1 MLEKSDFQN
10 KDKIQNILQRH
21 STCLYYDY
29 SDKINKI
36 HLSKTEC
43 AHFWID
49 FLETFSSYIST
60 LDIEERISFEFLVL
74 VFNYNEKSFCKF
86 KLDYIIK
93 TFPYLVIIDIIKD
106 SNSQWYSTKQN
117 NSSRLDLFHKLVDLP
132 TPFNDKRFSIEPIYT
147 DCLKRGLNHSLWSS
161 KRKGG
166 FVKNF
171 NPETNEVYY
180 SKWSSSY
187 RNFYLD
193 AKIGLAIYFKDKPS
207 IIVSFNLG
215 KNKTLFI
222 HQIQCLKK
230 DRGHYKLGKSWQIE
244 VVKYL
249 KSVFVDYKIH
259 IISGDN
265 AIQFVKDIY
274 KVSKNNEFTS
284 PSEES
289 YLRIKNL
296 YDSFFNHKSFSYCN
310 IKYHVL

>member
-10 KDKIQNILQRH
+10 KDKIQNILQGY

-49 FLETFSSYIST
+49 FLETFSLHIST
-60 LDIEERISFEFLVL
+60 LNIEERISFDFLAL
-74 VFNYNEKSFCKF
+74 VFNYNERSFCKL
-86 KLDYIIK
+86 KLDYILK
-93 TFPYLVIIDIIKD
+93 TFPYLVLIDIIRN
-106 SNSQWYSTKQN
+106 SNSQWYSAKQN
-117 NSSRLDLFHKLVDLP
+117 NSSRLDLFYKLIDLP
-132 TPFNDKRFSIEPIYT
+132 TPFNDQRFSIEPIHT
-147 DCLKRGLNHSLWSS
+147 DCLKKGLNHSLWSS

-166 FVKNF
+166 LVKNF

-180 SKWSSSY
+180 SKFSSSY

-230 DRGHYKLGKSWQIE
+230 DRGHYKLGEKWQFE
-244 VVKYL
+244 VIKYL
-249 KSVFVDYKIH
+249 KSVFIDYKLH
-259 IISGDN
+259 IISGDS
-265 AIQFVKDIY
+265 AVKFVKDIY
-274 KVSKNNEFTS
+274 KVSENNEFTS
-284 PSEES
+284 PSQES